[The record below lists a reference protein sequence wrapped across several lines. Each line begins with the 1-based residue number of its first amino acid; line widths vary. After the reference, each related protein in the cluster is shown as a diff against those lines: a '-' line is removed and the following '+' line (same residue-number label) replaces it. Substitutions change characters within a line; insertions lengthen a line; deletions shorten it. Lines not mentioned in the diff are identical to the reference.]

1 MNLNPFKRPY
11 WVIAIVLAGCAR
23 ASVSQQSQSVPI
35 SNDRPTQ
42 IAVYPVAVDASEVTL
57 NQSIFQRAYRS
68 VSHENE
74 SEHQL
79 KIAHETAHDVC
90 DQIAADLKQKGYQAL
105 CQERGTAVN
114 GSNVMIVD
122 GQFTNISEGN
132 RLRRLVIGFG
142 AALPGTR
149 RRRESLS
156 ENRAGHPPDFAVH
169 HTRRQWQDA
178 RSGRDGWGRGGS
190 RWINRDDSR
199 RQYRHGRRED
209 PHLCHKLPD
218 RKDLRANRSNRHAIL
233 YSTRLGFLISCNPNA
248 ALTGPQPSP
257 NGERLIIETATAFA

>member
-42 IAVYPVAVDASEVTL
+42 IAVYPFAVDASEVTL

-79 KIAHETAHDVC
+79 KIAHETAHDIC

-142 AALPGTR
+142 AGSSVLDADVKVFQKTAQGTR
-149 RRRESLS
+149 QILQFTTHADSGKMPGAAVT
-156 ENRAGHPPDFAVH
+156 AGAG
-169 HTRRQWQDA
+169 A
-178 RSGRDGWGRGGS
+178 AAGGS
-190 RWINRDDSR
+190 TAMIV
-199 RQYRHGRRED
+199 G
-209 PHLCHKLPD
+209 
-218 RKDLRANRSNRHAIL
+218 ANTAMGGAKIRTSATS
-233 YSTRLGFLISCNPNA
+233 Y
-248 ALTGPQPSP
+248 LTGKTSEQIVQTVTQYFTQQGWAS
-257 NGERLIIETATAFA
+257 